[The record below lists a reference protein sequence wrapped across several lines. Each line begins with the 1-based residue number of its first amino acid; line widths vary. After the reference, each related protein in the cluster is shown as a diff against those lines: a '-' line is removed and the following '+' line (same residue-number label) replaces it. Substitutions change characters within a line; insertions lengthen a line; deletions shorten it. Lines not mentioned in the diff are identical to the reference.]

1 MCVLQ
6 PSSNFCHF
14 FYVFTSFKTQYYIS
28 LLGNGCN
35 VTYVQHF
42 IHYCR
47 QARIKRDLLKHD
59 VFLEEFGGEVQ
70 SIEIS
75 ALKGEGLEALE
86 EAIHAQAELCDIRGD
101 PEGQVQGTVIESKLD
116 KGLG

>member
-1 MCVLQ
+1 MYCNRTAIFAIL
-6 PSSNFCHF
+6 F

-35 VTYVQHF
+35 VTYAQHF
-42 IHYCR
+42 INYYC

-70 SIEIS
+70 SVEIS
-75 ALKGEGLEALE
+75 ALKGDGLEALE

-101 PEGQVQGTVIESKLD
+101 PKGQVQGTVIESKLD